1 MRDMPIMTGLSGHE
15 MYCLSLKGFAP
26 GELVIGNSVHSL
38 GFLGSIGA
46 SLQNVFGGEVG
57 QITSII
63 SEGRHESE
71 ARLIAEAHKHGAHG
85 ITGVTSEVRHMQG
98 NIEFLSV
105 GSCVHQAGAAPRV
118 PFSTSGNGQ
127 ELYCLLDCGYGPV
140 KFVMGNVAY
149 SVGVAGGLFGS
160 LKSLARGEVREFS
173 DIFNA
178 TRHLALR
185 RITEEGRAAGANAVV
200 GIETRVMPFNKAH
213 EMLMIGTAA
222 RHPALAEDLAQPVSS
237 DLTCEEMWNVARL
250 GYMPLKLVLGTA
262 VYSLGLVGGIKAMLK
277 SLARGEI
284 SDLTSLVYDARE
296 HAIGLLKSEAAEI
309 GADDVLGIKT
319 HIHEFGGL
327 LEFMAI
333 GTAVRKS
340 ERCQPLSEVLP
351 VQAVVRDRDTW
362 ISGTDLLSRAVTDRG
377 NGDA

>member
-1 MRDMPIMTGLSGHE
+1 MPIMTGLSGHE
-15 MYCLSLKGFAP
+15 MFCLNLKGFAP

-71 ARLIAEAHKHGAHG
+71 GRLIAEAQKHGAHG

-98 NIEFLSV
+98 NVEFLSV
-105 GSCVHQAGAAPRV
+105 GSCVQQAGAAPRV
-118 PFSTSGNGQ
+118 PFSTSSNGQ

-222 RHPALAEDLAQPVSS
+222 HHPALAADLAQPVSS

-262 VYSLGLVGGIKAMLK
+262 VYSLGLVGGLKAMLK

-340 ERCQPLSEVLP
+340 ERCRPISEALP
-351 VQAVVRDRDTW
+351 VQAIVRDKDTW
-362 ISGTDLLSRAVTDRG
+362 ISGTDLFSRALTDRG